1 MPLEGLNHYTIR
13 PVDLERTKEFYEDVL
28 GLHVGY
34 RPPLN
39 FPGYWLYVGD
49 NPTVHLIGPRADD
62 AHPQHREA
70 GPTGLLDHIA
80 FSCTGLAEMKAAAR
94 QARHQARG
102 AGAAARPADA
112 ALHPRPRRRGGGA
125 ELPAGGNAGRA
136 RLTPPH
142 GLVVRSTSV

>member
-13 PVDLERTKEFYEDVL
+13 PAELERTKEFYVDVL

-49 NPTVHLIGPRADD
+49 NQTVHLIGPRTDD
-62 AHPQHREA
+62 GHPKTREA

-80 FSCTGLAEMKAAAR
+80 FTCTGLAEMKARLAQRGIKHEERVIPRDRQTQLFILDPDGVAVELNYPPEETPVAA
-94 QARHQARG
+94 
-102 AGAAARPADA
+102 
-112 ALHPRPRRRGGGA
+112 
-125 ELPAGGNAGRA
+125 
-136 RLTPPH
+136 
-142 GLVVRSTSV
+142 

>member
-13 PVDLERTKEFYEDVL
+13 PVDLERTKDFYEDVL

-34 RPPLN
+34 RPPLG

-80 FSCTGLAEMKAAAR
+80 FTCTGLAEMKARLAR
-94 QARHQARG
+94 RG
-102 AGAAARPADA
+102 IQHEERVI
-112 ALHPRPRRRGGGA
+112 PRDRQTQLFILDPDGVAVELNYPPRRRRRRRTA
-125 ELPAGGNAGRA
+125 
-136 RLTPPH
+136 
-142 GLVVRSTSV
+142 